1 MKGIKLSRRTMLRAS
16 GVALSLPFLEA
27 MMPRT
32 AHAQAGKALRLVG
45 WYLPNGYYRT
55 TTGGTLKDDW
65 TPTGTGTGY
74 TLSPIL
80 QPLLPY
86 KADLQVLTGIRNPP
100 AEMSNIS
107 CGHARGTGSFL
118 SCISP
123 SGGGT
128 IGGISMDQAAAAQL
142 KSFTR
147 YASIELGTDS
157 DGGDVPIRSAIAWA
171 DANTPLAKETR
182 AGSLFDRL
190 FAGPEANLTMA
201 EKQKRLL
208 YRKSILDSVLGSANG
223 LKAKLG
229 SGDKQKLDGYLNGVR
244 ELEQRLAAPA
254 GTAACMPGTRPPPT
268 GDIRTQVKQLI
279 DVMVL
284 AFQCDVTRVSTF
296 MFDRAGSDLAFPFLT
311 ANGSPINAGWH
322 GTSHHHGVA
331 TNLAQLKAILIW
343 QMEQFAYFL
352 GKLKAIDEGGESI
365 LSKSC
370 IFLSSEIGDGDL
382 HEHKNLPV
390 IVAGS
395 AGGALTPGKHV
406 VFNNQPHKSDLFLT
420 LLQSVGVNVT
430 KFGADSTTALVM
442 S

>member
-1 MKGIKLSRRTMLRAS
+1 MKPLSRRTLLQAS
-16 GVALSLPFLEA
+16 GVSLALPFLEA

-45 WYLPNGYYRT
+45 WYFPNGYYRT
-55 TTGGTLKDDW
+55 GSGANLKDDW
-65 TPTGTGTGY
+65 TPTGTGTNY

-86 KADLQVLTGIRNPP
+86 KADLQVITGIANTP
-100 AEMSNIS
+100 AEQSNIA

-118 SCISP
+118 SCVSP

-128 IGGISMDQAAAAQL
+128 IGGITMDQVAAQTL

-171 DANTPLAKETR
+171 DSNTPLAKETR

-190 FAGPEANLTMA
+190 FAGPDSMLSMA

-208 YRKSILDSVLGSANG
+208 YRKSILDSVKGSASS
-223 LKAKLG
+223 LKGRLG
-229 SGDKQKLDGYLNGVR
+229 TNDQRKLDGYLTGVR
-244 ELEQRLAAPA
+244 ELEQRLDAPA
-254 GTAACMPGTRPPPT
+254 GTAACMPGTRPPAT
-268 GDIRTQVKQLI
+268 GDIRAQVKQLL
-279 DVMVL
+279 DVLAL
-284 AFQCDVTRVSTF
+284 AFQCDVTRVGTF

-311 ANGSPINAGWH
+311 ANGAPINAGWH

-331 TNLAQLKAILIW
+331 GNLAQLRAILVW
-343 QMEQFAYFL
+343 QMEQVAYFL
-352 GKLKAIDEGGESI
+352 GKLKAIDEGGETV

-370 IFLSSEIGDGDL
+370 VFVSSEIGDGDL

-390 IVAGS
+390 IVAGG
-395 AGGALTPGKHV
+395 AGGALTPGRHL

-420 LLQSVGVNVT
+420 LLQSVGVNVS
-430 KFGADSTTALVM
+430 KFGADSTSALVM

>member
-1 MKGIKLSRRTMLRAS
+1 MSFKLSRRTMLRAS

-32 AHAQAGKALRLVG
+32 AHAQAGKALRLVA

-55 TTGGTLKDDW
+55 TTGGSLKDDW
-65 TPTGTGTGY
+65 TPTGTGANY

-80 QPLLPY
+80 QPLAPY
-86 KADLQVLTGIRNPP
+86 KADFQVLTGIRNPP
-100 AEMSNIS
+100 AGMSNIS
-107 CGHARGTGSFL
+107 CGHAQGTGSFL
-118 SCISP
+118 SCIAP
-123 SGGGT
+123 GGSGT
-128 IGGISMDQAAAAQL
+128 IGGLSMDQAAAAQL

-147 YASIELGTDS
+147 YPSIELGTDS

-182 AGSLFDRL
+182 ASSLFDRL
-190 FAGPEANLTMA
+190 FAGPDSMLSMA
-201 EKQKRLL
+201 ERQKRLL
-208 YRKSILDSVLGSANG
+208 YRKSILDSVLDSAKG
-223 LKAKLG
+223 LKGKLG
-229 SGDKQKLDGYLNGVR
+229 SGDKQKLDGYLTGVR

-254 GTAACMPGTRPPPT
+254 GTTACMPGARPPPT
-268 GDIRTQVKQLI
+268 GDIRTQVKQLT

-311 ANGSPINAGWH
+311 ANGAPINAGWH
-322 GTSHHHGVA
+322 GTSHHHGLA
-331 TNLAQLKAILIW
+331 SNLAQLKAIMTW

-370 IFLSSEIGDGDL
+370 IFLSSELGDSDL
-382 HEHKNLPV
+382 HEHKNLPI

-395 AGGALTPGKHV
+395 AGGALTPGKHL
-406 VFNNQPHKSDLFLT
+406 VFTNQPHKSDLFLT
-420 LLQSVGVNVT
+420 LLHSVGVNVT

>member
-1 MKGIKLSRRTMLRAS
+1 MTLKLSRRTLLQAS

-32 AHAQAGKALRLVG
+32 AHAQAGKALRMVG

-55 TTGGTLKDDW
+55 MSGGSMKDDW

-74 TLSPIL
+74 TLGAIH
-80 QPLLPY
+80 QPLLPF
-86 KADLQVLTGIRNPP
+86 KGDIQVLSGIRNPP
-100 AEMSNIS
+100 AELSSIS
-107 CGHARGTGSFL
+107 CGHARGTGSFM
-118 SCISP
+118 SCIAP
-123 SGGGT
+123 GGAGT
-128 IGGISMDQAAAAQL
+128 IGGVSMDQVAAAQL
-142 KSFTR
+142 KQFTR
-147 YASIELGTDS
+147 YPSIELGTDI

-190 FAGPEANLTMA
+190 FAGPDTTLTAA
-201 EKQKRLL
+201 EKAKRLL

-229 SGDKQKLDGYLNGVR
+229 TGDKQKLDGYLTGVR
-244 ELEQRLAAPA
+244 ELEQRLASPS

-311 ANGSPINAGWH
+311 ANGAPINAGWH

-331 TNLAQLKAILIW
+331 SNLAQLKSILIW

-352 GKLKAIDEGGESI
+352 GKLKAIDEGGESV
-365 LSKSC
+365 LAKSC
-370 IFLSSEIGDGDL
+370 IFLSSELGDGDL
-382 HEHKNLPV
+382 HEHANLPI
-390 IVAGS
+390 IVAGG
-395 AGGALTPGKHV
+395 AGGALKPGKHV
-406 VFNNQPHKSDLFLT
+406 AFSNQPHKSDLFLT
-420 LLQSVGVNVT
+420 LLASVGVNVT

>member
-1 MKGIKLSRRTMLRAS
+1 MKFKLSRRTLLRAS

-32 AHAQAGKALRLVG
+32 AQAAAGKALRLVG

-55 TTGGTLKDDW
+55 TTAGVVKDDW
-65 TPTGTGTGY
+65 TPTGTGTNY

-80 QPLLPY
+80 QPLLPF
-86 KADLQVLTGIRNPP
+86 KSDFQVLTGIQNAP
-100 AEMSNIS
+100 AELSSIS

-118 SCISP
+118 SCVAP
-123 SGGGT
+123 GGAGT
-128 IGGISMDQAAAAQL
+128 VGGLSMDQAAAAQL
-142 KSFTR
+142 KQFTR
-147 YASIELGTDS
+147 YSSIELGTDS
-157 DGGDVPIRSAIAWA
+157 VGGDVPIRSAIAWA

-182 AGSLFDRL
+182 ASSLFDRL
-190 FAGPEANLTMA
+190 FAGPEANLSMA

-208 YRKSILDSVLGSANG
+208 YRKSILDSVLSSANG
-223 LKAKLG
+223 LKARLG
-229 SGDKQKLDGYLNGVR
+229 SGDKQKLEGYLTGVR
-244 ELEQRLAAPA
+244 ELEQRLDAPA

-268 GDIRTQVKQLI
+268 GDIRTQVKQLL
-279 DVMVL
+279 DVMAL

-311 ANGSPINAGWH
+311 ANGAPINAGWH

-331 TNLAQLKAILIW
+331 ANLAQLKSILIW

-352 GKLKAIDEGGESI
+352 GKLKAIDEGGESV
-365 LSKSC
+365 LAKSC
-370 IFLSSEIGDGDL
+370 IFLSSELGDGDL

-390 IVAGS
+390 IVAGG
-395 AGGALTPGKHV
+395 AGGALTPGKHL
-406 VFNNQPHKSDLFLT
+406 VFTNQPHKSDLFLT
-420 LLQSVGVNVT
+420 LLHSVGVNVT

>member
-1 MKGIKLSRRTMLRAS
+1 MSRFQLSRRTMLRAS

-27 MMPRT
+27 MIPRT

-65 TPTGTGTGY
+65 TPSGTGTNY

-80 QPLLPY
+80 QPLVPF
-86 KADLQVLTGIRNPP
+86 KSDVQVLTGIRNPP
-100 AEMSNIS
+100 AELSNIS

-123 SGGGT
+123 GGAGT
-128 IGGISMDQAAAAQL
+128 LGGLSMDQAAAAQL
-142 KSFTR
+142 KQFTR
-147 YASIELGTDS
+147 YPSIELGTDS

-201 EKQKRLL
+201 ERQKRLF
-208 YRKSILDSVLGSANG
+208 YRKSVLDSVLASANG

-229 SGDKQKLDGYLNGVR
+229 SGDQQKLDGYLNGVR

-311 ANGSPINAGWH
+311 ANGAPINAGWH

-331 TNLAQLKAILIW
+331 SNLAQLKSILIW

-352 GKLKAIDEGGESI
+352 GKLKAIDEGGESV
-365 LSKSC
+365 LAKSC

-390 IVAGS
+390 IIAGG
-395 AGGALTPGKHV
+395 AGGALSPGKHL
-406 VFNNQPHKSDLFLT
+406 VFSNEPHKSDLFLT
-420 LLQSVGVNVT
+420 LLKSVGVNLT
-430 KFGADSTTALVM
+430 KFGADSTTALVL